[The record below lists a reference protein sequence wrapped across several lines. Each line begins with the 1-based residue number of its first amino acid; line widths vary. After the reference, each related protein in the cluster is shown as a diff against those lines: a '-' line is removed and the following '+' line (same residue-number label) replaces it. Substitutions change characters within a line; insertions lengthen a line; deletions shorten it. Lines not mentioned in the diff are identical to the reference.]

1 MNNILHFVPFK
12 VQNKIIYLYFHIW
25 TLLDY
30 FAWFTCMKSNLGA
43 APCSSSV
50 WNKLFQIPLSQLFFS
65 WLKRAFIVFNYS
77 YKKSQTQRALDLS
90 ILFIAGQS
98 QQFDWQV
105 QKVETVRLGPH
116 TRPVMMLHRC
126 SWMGLCSSSLK
137 CRLLIASWYY
147 KMKFVKLLCELDERI
162 NSGESAW
169 THSNLTKVSKSLL
182 AFSWL

>member
-12 VQNKIIYLYFHIW
+12 VQNKTIYLYFHIW

-30 FAWFTCMKSNLGA
+30 FAWFTCMKPSLGA

-105 QKVETVRLGPH
+105 QKVKNCQTWAPTQDQLWCCIDVPEWVYVAARLSEMQNLNCQLILLNKVCEITLWAGWENK
-116 TRPVMMLHRC
+116 LW
-126 SWMGLCSSSLK
+126 SISLNPF
-137 CRLLIASWYY
+137 
-147 KMKFVKLLCELDERI
+147 KFT
-162 NSGESAW
+162 N
-169 THSNLTKVSKSLL
+169 KVSKSLL
-182 AFSWL
+182 V